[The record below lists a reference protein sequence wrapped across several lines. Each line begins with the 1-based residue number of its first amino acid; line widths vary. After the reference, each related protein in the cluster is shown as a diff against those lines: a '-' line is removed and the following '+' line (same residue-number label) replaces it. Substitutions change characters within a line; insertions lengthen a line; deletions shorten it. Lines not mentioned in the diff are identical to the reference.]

1 MDRREVE
8 VRQRMELTRTNRSAA
23 YPQFW
28 HRREAEDAGPAG
40 SKCST
45 VRCAL
50 LLFSFEGMN
59 IYSTDFQLGREAR
72 FRLLNLYN
80 QEFQRHDHI
89 FSLIHFA
96 LIAQW

>member
-1 MDRREVE
+1 RREVE

-28 HRREAEDAGPAG
+28 QVDPAGPAG

-50 LLFSFEGMN
+50 LLFSFEGMK
-59 IYSTDFQLGREAR
+59 TDTERFPLKTFSAR
-72 FRLLNLYN
+72 NDSYTVMP
-80 QEFQRHDHI
+80 
-89 FSLIHFA
+89 
-96 LIAQW
+96 